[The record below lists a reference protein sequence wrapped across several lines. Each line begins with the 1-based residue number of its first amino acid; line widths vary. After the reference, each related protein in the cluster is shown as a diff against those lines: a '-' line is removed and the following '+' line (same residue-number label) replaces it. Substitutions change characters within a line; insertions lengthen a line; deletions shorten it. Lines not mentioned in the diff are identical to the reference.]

1 MQVVAG
7 VNGSTIIDDSYNA
20 SPASTIAA
28 LDFLE
33 EMDGRRIAVLG
44 DMLELGSYEE
54 EAHRQVGRRAAEAAN
69 VLLVLGHRSR
79 WIGEEA
85 EARGMTWVEYFT
97 SLEEVSERL
106 GDILSDDDYVLV
118 KGSRGMAMDGI
129 VQRIKA

>member
-1 MQVVAG
+1 MQVVPG
-7 VNGSTIIDDSYNA
+7 INGSTIIDDGYNA

-69 VLLVLGHRSR
+69 VLLVLGQRSR